1 MPPLLLLAAALAA
14 APYSLPF
21 QLRPT
26 LAADVVRVDTTVAAH
41 DGGVTTA
48 SLLFAS
54 ARVAPGVAAYL
65 RAASVWDAPSPGAPG
80 WAFGNPVLGA
90 IWVHPLGE
98 RFRLAAAASLALP
111 LGAGGGESPEATRAR
126 TVRAG
131 IPARAGLDNSL
142 FGVNGLTVTTGVDL
156 SWQHAGFTVQAEATL
171 IQFVRT
177 RGVSEEPD
185 AARTNATSGLHVG
198 WFATPW
204 LSLGAELR
212 LQRFLG
218 TPSLVAADPP
228 SRDILSAALG
238 ARVHVP
244 IGAHWLKPALTLSR
258 PLDAPLLGR
267 NYTWVQLDLPFIF

>member
-1 MPPLLLLAAALAA
+1 MSPLLLAAALAA

-26 LAADVVRVDTTVAAH
+26 LAADVVRMDTTVATRD

-54 ARVAPGVAAYL
+54 TRLAPGVAAYF
-65 RAASVWDAPSPGAPG
+65 RAASVWDSPARGNAG
-80 WAFGNPVLGA
+80 WALGNPVLGA
-90 IWVHPLGE
+90 LWVHPLGE
-98 RFRLAAAASLALP
+98 AFRLGAAASLALP

-142 FGVNGLTVTTGVDL
+142 FGINGLTVTAGVDL

-185 AARTNATSGLHVG
+185 AARTNTTAGLHVA
-198 WFATPW
+198 WFAAPW
-204 LSLGAELR
+204 LSLGGELR
-212 LQRFLG
+212 VQHYLG
-218 TPSLVAADPP
+218 TPTVLAVDASA
-228 SRDILSAALG
+228 RNILSAAVG
-238 ARVHVP
+238 ARFHVP
-244 IGAHWLKPALTLSR
+244 LGTHWLRPAVTLAR
-258 PLDAPLLGR
+258 PLDEPLLGR
-267 NYTWVQLDLPFIF
+267 GYTWVQLDVPFIF

>member
-1 MPPLLLLAAALAA
+1 MPPLLLAAALAA

-41 DGGVTTA
+41 DDGGVTTA

-54 ARVAPGVAAYL
+54 ARVTSNVAACL
-65 RAASVWDAPSPGAPG
+65 RASSVWDAPASGASG
-80 WAFGNPVLGA
+80 WALGNPELGA
-90 IWVHPLGE
+90 LWVHALGDS
-98 RFRLAAAASLALP
+98 FRLGAAASLALP
-111 LGAGGGESPEATRAR
+111 LGAGGGESPESTRAR

-131 IPARAGLDNSL
+131 VPARAGLDNPL
-142 FGVNGLTVTTGVDL
+142 FGVNGLTVTAGVDL

-185 AARTNATSGLHVG
+185 AARTNATSGLHVA

-204 LSLGAELR
+204 LSLGGELR
-212 LQRFLG
+212 LQRYLG
-218 TPSLVAADPP
+218 MPALVAADP
-228 SRDILSAALG
+228 SARDILSAAVG
-238 ARVHVP
+238 ARIHVP
-244 IGAHWLKPALTLSR
+244 LGAHWLRPALTLSR
-258 PLDAPLLGR
+258 PLDEPLLGR
-267 NYTWVQLDLPFIF
+267 GYTWVQVDLPFIF